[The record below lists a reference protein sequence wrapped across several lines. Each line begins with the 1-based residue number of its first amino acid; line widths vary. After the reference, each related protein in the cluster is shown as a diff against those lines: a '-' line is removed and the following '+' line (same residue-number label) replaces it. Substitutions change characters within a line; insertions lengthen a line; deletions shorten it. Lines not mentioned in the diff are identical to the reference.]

1 MSFEIKAEVFINDD
15 AIIDSEATVDE
26 NLLGYVD
33 QYGQQYFLLDGT
45 SHSTEGLIETSVYI
59 TATQELLDWNS

>member
-1 MSFEIKAEVFINDD
+1 MTYEIKAEVFINDD
-15 AIIDSEATVDE
+15 AIIDSEATVDDAII
-26 NLLGYVD
+26 GYVD
-33 QYGQQYFLLDGT
+33 QFGKQYFLLDGT